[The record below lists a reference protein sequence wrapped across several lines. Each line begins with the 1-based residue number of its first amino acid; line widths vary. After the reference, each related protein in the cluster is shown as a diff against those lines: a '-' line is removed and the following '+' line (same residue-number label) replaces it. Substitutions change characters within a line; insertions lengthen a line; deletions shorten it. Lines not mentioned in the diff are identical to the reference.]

1 MQYANLLHRSDM
13 TTWCGGQCVSTSSI
27 SCLVV
32 LPFIRRKQER
42 RSAPQ
47 VQGAARKMDTP
58 NSSRADS
65 ASIASLYQTRE
76 STVVHVYQT
85 IADND
90 GPREDGTGHQITAH
104 ASLQQTGQKG
114 IGTPGSVLNHYTVE
128 QGYSNTVVPVVSNRQ
143 SGVDGGY
150 IDLKQN
156 TLQMPRVPLPAVN
169 HSKLQDQSTI
179 AVHVESEAMP
189 TSNGYLELVNNVSMD
204 NTRTNTMKMNTSE
217 NTTTNIGKST
227 AVYPYS
233 YVDLHTGNVGTQP
246 RLSKPLVTTSQ
257 VKSSLTTDRPPPTTK
272 RPPHTTDRPQLTT
285 ERPLHT
291 THQLPLTTDQLHTTD
306 HPPPTTI
313 RPPPTTDRP
322 PPTTVRLPPAT
333 DRQPPTTVRPPP
345 TTDRPLP
352 TTDRPP
358 LTTDRTLS

>member
-1 MQYANLLHRSDM
+1 M
-13 TTWCGGQCVSTSSI
+13 
-27 SCLVV
+27 
-32 LPFIRRKQER
+32 
-42 RSAPQ
+42 
-47 VQGAARKMDTP
+47 QGAARKMDTP

-90 GPREDGTGHQITAH
+90 GPREDGTGHQIT
-104 ASLQQTGQKG
+104 SLQQTGEKG
-114 IGTPGSVLNHYTVE
+114 SGMPGSVLNHYTVE

-143 SGVDGGY
+143 SGIDGGY

-179 AVHVESEAMP
+179 AVHVESEAIP

-217 NTTTNIGKST
+217 NTTTNTGKST

-246 RLSKPLVTTSQ
+246 RLSKPLVTASQ

-272 RPPHTTDRPQLTT
+272 RPPHTT
-285 ERPLHT
+285 
-291 THQLPLTTDQLHTTD
+291 HQLPLTTDQLHTTN
-306 HPPPTTI
+306 HPPPTI
-313 RPPPTTDRP
+313 NRP
-322 PPTTVRLPPAT
+322 PPTTVRPQLTTEQPLHITDQLPPTT
-333 DRQPPTTVRPPP
+333 DHPPPTANRPPPTTVRPPP
-345 TTDRPLP
+345 TTN
-352 TTDRPP
+352 RPP
-358 LTTDRTLS
+358 LTTDQTLS

>member
-1 MQYANLLHRSDM
+1 M
-13 TTWCGGQCVSTSSI
+13 
-27 SCLVV
+27 
-32 LPFIRRKQER
+32 
-42 RSAPQ
+42 
-47 VQGAARKMDTP
+47 QGAARKMDTP

-90 GPREDGTGHQITAH
+90 SPREDKKGHQIT
-104 ASLQQTGQKG
+104 SLQQTGEKG
-114 IGTPGSVLNHYTVE
+114 SGTPGSVLNHYTVE

-156 TLQMPRVPLPAVN
+156 TLQRPRVPLPAVN

-179 AVHVESEAMP
+179 AVHVESEAIA

-217 NTTTNIGKST
+217 NPTTNTGKST

-246 RLSKPLVTTSQ
+246 RLSKPLVTASQ
-257 VKSSLTTDRPPPTTK
+257 VKSSLTTDRPPPTTN
-272 RPPHTTDRPQLTT
+272 RPPPTT
-285 ERPLHT
+285 EQPLHT
-291 THQLPLTTDQLHTTD
+291 TDQLPPTTD
-306 HPPPTTI
+306 HPPSTANRPPPTTV
-313 RPPPTTDRP
+313 RAPPTTVRPPPTTNHPPPTTDRP
-322 PPTTVRLPPAT
+322 PPTI
-333 DRQPPTTVRPPP
+333 DRPPPTTVRPPP

-352 TTDRPP
+352 TTNRPP
-358 LTTDRTLS
+358 LTTDRPLS